1 MSEKKI
7 QCMLDEIREIA
18 ACHSGERVKVEI
30 LNRNN
35 VNYIQITI
43 SNKTSLNIEF
53 HRTTILGSS
62 SMD

>member
-18 ACHSGERVKVEI
+18 SWHSGERVKVEI

-35 VNYIQITI
+35 LNYIQITI

-53 HRTTILGSS
+53 HRTTLLEPSS
-62 SMD
+62 IR